1 MKSFCAR
8 RFWNQAHKPMIHEKQ
23 LELFPFR
30 KLCKQQRLYQ
40 SGLEETH
47 HTTSTQPLSPPPF
60 SFLNLLSFSNRE
72 LGFCLYVFET
82 YQPLTMINRA
92 LPHTK
97 HLFSPPHAHIS
108 SIQTIWRDRMFKFK
122 KNHSLEGTEKG
133 IFSKSIVRS
142 WKTIQTARLVAHIS
156 CPSVASHPYWAVIIW
171 DCWNLSEFS

>member
-1 MKSFCAR
+1 
-8 RFWNQAHKPMIHEKQ
+8 MIHEKR

-47 HTTSTQPLSPPPF
+47 HTTSTQPLFPPPLLF
-60 SFLNLLSFSNRE
+60 SSLNILPFSNRE
-72 LGFCLYVFET
+72 LGFCLHVFET
-82 YQPLTMINRA
+82 YQPLTVLNRA

-108 SIQTIWRDRMFKFK
+108 SIQTIWRDRMFKLKK

-133 IFSKSIVRS
+133 IFSKSIVSS
-142 WKTIQTARLVAHIS
+142 WKAIQTARLLAHIS
-156 CPSVASHPYWAVIIW
+156 WPSVASHPY
-171 DCWNLSEFS
+171 